1 MKISNYTLL
10 FDIENKEFFTYNTLS
25 NALIEI
31 DEETYS
37 QLRRL
42 QSDKTE
48 FDCSLFDAELY
59 KVLSDNNI
67 LTENEKDDFLLYKS
81 IIWRQRQQNNSMHLT
96 IAPTMD
102 CCFKCH
108 YCFER
113 YKAKEHMSETVM
125 NSIVKYVT
133 SFKDLAS
140 LKLTWFGGEPLMAPY
155 EIEAFD
161 KKLKKEFSK
170 TITSNIITTG
180 FHINTEIIK
189 ILKNA
194 GITSAQ
200 ITLDGKKETHN
211 KIKFVNDCDDVFEK
225 FMRNVELLNDTAPD
239 IEVVFRVN
247 LTKEN
252 AGEYVDLYNYLM
264 SRFKG
269 RKNIAASPAFVMDRG
284 ASNLQSV
291 DKSIFFNH
299 KERSEYILNL
309 TNKYHL
315 DSPFIRYPKPFFY
328 ECAIRN
334 NLAISFDAERNA
346 YKCWEL
352 IGNKEYMIGQINDN
366 VQLTNINPK
375 NLNRQN
381 FGADPLDS
389 PQCIRCK
396 FLPIC
401 NGGCP
406 IQRIENEFEGKNNCT
421 CTPYKD
427 YMEDFLKLH
436 IALKK
441 QGYQNY

>member
-299 KERSEYILNL
+299 KERSEYI
-309 TNKYHL
+309 
-315 DSPFIRYPKPFFY
+315 
-328 ECAIRN
+328 
-334 NLAISFDAERNA
+334 
-346 YKCWEL
+346 
-352 IGNKEYMIGQINDN
+352 
-366 VQLTNINPK
+366 
-375 NLNRQN
+375 
-381 FGADPLDS
+381 
-389 PQCIRCK
+389 
-396 FLPIC
+396 
-401 NGGCP
+401 
-406 IQRIENEFEGKNNCT
+406 
-421 CTPYKD
+421 
-427 YMEDFLKLH
+427 
-436 IALKK
+436 
-441 QGYQNY
+441 